1 MNQKNDEYSYSKGN
15 YNGVDCKWP
24 LTCDRR
30 VFPHYCKHSEADR
43 LGSVKWEAEHQ
54 LEEEI
59 KKKQSESQTK
69 SNKDSNM
76 KPTPEA
82 IAERIKLLTYKKS
95 PIDIS
100 LILPYVEHN
109 YKQRMMN
116 YNNNRQRNNKRNSKN
131 NYP

>member
-1 MNQKNDEYSYSKGN
+1 MFNA
-15 YNGVDCKWP
+15 
-24 LTCDRR
+24 T
-30 VFPHYCKHSEADR
+30 VFETTA
-43 LGSVKWEAEHQ
+43 VEQ
-54 LEEEI
+54 L
-59 KKKQSESQTK
+59 KKASQT
-69 SNKDSNM
+69 

-95 PIDIS
+95 RIDIS

-116 YNNNRQRNNKRNSKN
+116 YNNNRQKNNKRNSKN

>member
-1 MNQKNDEYSYSKGN
+1 M
-15 YNGVDCKWP
+15 
-24 LTCDRR
+24 
-30 VFPHYCKHSEADR
+30 
-43 LGSVKWEAEHQ
+43 GSVKWEAEHQ

-95 PIDIS
+95 RIDIS

-116 YNNNRQRNNKRNSKN
+116 YNNNRQRNNKRSSKN
-131 NYP
+131 KLSSSTHTSR